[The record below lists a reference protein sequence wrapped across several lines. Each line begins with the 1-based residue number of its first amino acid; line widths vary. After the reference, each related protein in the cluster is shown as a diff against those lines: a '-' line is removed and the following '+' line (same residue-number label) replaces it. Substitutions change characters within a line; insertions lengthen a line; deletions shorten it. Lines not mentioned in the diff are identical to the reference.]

1 MPVKEYY
8 GYLLDRIGDGCGLR
22 VERIVHGIAWTA
34 AVLSDGRCGV
44 GMHTEGQSIPRHF
57 TTLEGLP
64 VPIAARALLSWNME
78 EASEGMAVVNAWFN
92 TEENAQAMGGYYT
105 ESALSGIDLRGKTV
119 GFVGHLVRHNS
130 ETEALLTSAK
140 ASYILEREPQEGDYP
155 DCACEYLL
163 PECDTVVITGSAA
176 INKTLPRLLE
186 LSRNAEII
194 LTGPSVTLCPGLAET
209 FGIRRL
215 NTQVITKPAEMIR
228 EIVRERR
235 SVNAFSRHFT
245 VDSPC

>member
-8 GYLLDRIGDGCGLR
+8 DYLLDRIGDGGGLH
-22 VERIVHGIAWTA
+22 VEQIVHGVAWTA

-44 GMHTEGQSIPRHF
+44 GMHTEGQSVSRLFP
-57 TTLEGLP
+57 TLERLP
-64 VPIAARALLSWNME
+64 VPAAARALLSWNLE

-92 TEENAQAMGGYYT
+92 TEENALSMGGYYT
-105 ESALSGIDLRGKTV
+105 ESALSGLDLREKTV
-119 GFVGHLVRHNS
+119 GFVGHLVRHSS
-130 ETEALLTSAK
+130 ETEALLAPAK
-140 ASYILEREPQEGDYP
+140 ASYILEREPKDGDYP
-155 DCACEYLL
+155 DSACEYLL

-186 LSRNAEII
+186 LSRNAEIV

-215 NTQVITKPAEMIR
+215 NSQVITKPDEMIR
-228 EIVRERR
+228 AIVGERR
-235 SVNAFSRHFT
+235 SVNAFSSHFT
-245 VDSPC
+245 VDCSC